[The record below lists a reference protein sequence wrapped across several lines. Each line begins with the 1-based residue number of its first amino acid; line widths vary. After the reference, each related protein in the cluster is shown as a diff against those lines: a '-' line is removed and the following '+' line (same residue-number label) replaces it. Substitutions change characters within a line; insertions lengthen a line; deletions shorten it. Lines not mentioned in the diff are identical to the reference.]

1 MQQPLQAKER
11 NDTAHGAKGAVL
23 PQYGEDMGIILDLIF
38 LCIAV
43 AAIVVAA
50 KKGIVKTVLDIVAFV
65 LAVVLS
71 AQLATPFAEGVY
83 DAFLGESL
91 QNRVEEALPEDSGSA
106 DVGVIL
112 EGLPDFVTDYLES
125 TGFNADALSQHLAG
139 GANAAEAAQQI
150 TDEVVRPVCIAALGA
165 ILFLLLCIVLL
176 AVFKIVADWVSKLFK
191 IPIVKTLN
199 QGLGAVLG
207 AVKGLLIVVIVSL
220 LLLVVAPHIG
230 GGFESMV
237 SDSYIVEQVERFLPE
252 SLSEIL
258 L

>member
-1 MQQPLQAKER
+1 
-11 NDTAHGAKGAVL
+11 
-23 PQYGEDMGIILDLIF
+23 MGIILDLIF
-38 LCIAV
+38 LCIVV
-43 AAIVVAA
+43 AAVVVAA

-91 QNRVEEALPEDSGSA
+91 QNRVEEALPEDGGRV
-106 DVGVIL
+106 DITVVL

-125 TGFNADALSQHLAG
+125 AGFDADAFSRQLAD
-139 GANAAEAAQQI
+139 GANTAEAAQRI

-176 AVFKIVADWVSKLFK
+176 AVLKSIADWVSKLFK
-191 IPIVKTLN
+191 VPIVKTLN

-207 AVKGLLIVVIVSL
+207 AVKGLIIVIIVSL

-230 GGFESMV
+230 GGFDAMV
-237 SDSYIVEQVERFLPE
+237 SDSYTVEQVERFLPE

-258 L
+258 

>member
-1 MQQPLQAKER
+1 MQQPLQAKEG
-11 NDTAHGAKGAVL
+11 NDTAYSATGAVL

-91 QNRVEEALPEDSGSA
+91 QNRVEEALPEDGGSA
-106 DVGVIL
+106 DVVAIL

-125 TGFNADALSQHLAG
+125 TGFNADALSQYLAG
-139 GANAAEAAQQI
+139 GANAAEAA
-150 TDEVVRPVCIAALGA
+150 AA
-165 ILFLLLCIVLL
+165 F
-176 AVFKIVADWVSKLFK
+176 VAAS
-191 IPIVKTLN
+191 
-199 QGLGAVLG
+199 A
-207 AVKGLLIVVIVSL
+207 
-220 LLLVVAPHIG
+220 
-230 GGFESMV
+230 
-237 SDSYIVEQVERFLPE
+237 
-252 SLSEIL
+252 
-258 L
+258 